1 MLSQR
6 TRYTIR
12 ALLHL
17 ADRYGEGPVQLAE
30 IAEAQNLP
38 PKFLTVI
45 LSHMRRAGLVETLR
59 GREGGYW
66 LARPPQEIS
75 YGEIVRLTRGSLG
88 LLPCAS
94 RYAYET
100 CKNCISED
108 KCRLHRAMLLVR
120 DETARILDGLSLA
133 DTVDVEPLEDG
144 PECMARLVD
153 VLPAGRLHAREV
165 VGECLGR
172 APGRAVWAASG
183 LLFFAKVLDRFS
195 GRSDVWVRD
204 AMLRNWRCSLIA
216 GCWPLG
222 AW

>member
-30 IAEAQNLP
+30 IAEAQNIP
-38 PKFLTVI
+38 AKFLTVM
-45 LSHMRRAGLVETLR
+45 LSHMRRKGLVETMR

-66 LARPPQEIS
+66 LSRPPAQIS

-94 RYAYET
+94 RLAYEP
-100 CKNCISED
+100 CKNCVSEE
-108 KCRLHRAMLLVR
+108 KCRLHRVMLMVR

-133 DTVDVEPLEDG
+133 DPVPFDAAME
-144 PECMARLVD
+144 AR
-153 VLPAGRLHAREV
+153 P
-165 VGECLGR
+165 
-172 APGRAVWAASG
+172 
-183 LLFFAKVLDRFS
+183 
-195 GRSDVWVRD
+195 
-204 AMLRNWRCSLIA
+204 
-216 GCWPLG
+216 
-222 AW
+222 

>member
-30 IAEAQNLP
+30 IAEAQNIP
-38 PKFLTVI
+38 PKFLTVMM
-45 LSHMRRAGLVETLR
+45 SSMRRAGILESLR

-66 LARPPQEIS
+66 LAREPNQIT

-94 RYAYET
+94 RYRHET

-108 KCRLHRAMLLVR
+108 QCRLHRVMLMVR
-120 DETARILDGLSLA
+120 DETARILDGLTLA
-133 DTVDVEPLEDG
+133 DPV
-144 PECMARLVD
+144 
-153 VLPAGRLHAREV
+153 PAE
-165 VGECLGR
+165 
-172 APGRAVWAASG
+172 SM
-183 LLFFAKVLDRFS
+183 LD
-195 GRSDVWVRD
+195 
-204 AMLRNWRCSLIA
+204 AEA
-216 GCWPLG
+216 
-222 AW
+222 